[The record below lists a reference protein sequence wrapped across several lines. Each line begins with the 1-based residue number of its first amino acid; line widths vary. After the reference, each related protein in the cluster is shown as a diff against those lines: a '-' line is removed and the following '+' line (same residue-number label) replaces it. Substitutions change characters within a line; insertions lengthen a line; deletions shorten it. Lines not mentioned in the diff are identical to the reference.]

1 MQKKI
6 HTPPTNLLWI
16 ISNPKLTRGE
26 NMAKLET
33 LSKYALNKLK
43 KISIGDAGHDSQL
56 ITAALLTIA
65 EEIYSLKISLRVVLD
80 KIAQKI

>member
-1 MQKKI
+1 VK
-6 HTPPTNLLWI
+6 
-16 ISNPKLTRGE
+16 
-26 NMAKLET
+26 NMIKLET

-65 EEIYSLKISLRVVLD
+65 EEIYSLKVSLRAILD
-80 KIAQKI
+80 KIAQRV